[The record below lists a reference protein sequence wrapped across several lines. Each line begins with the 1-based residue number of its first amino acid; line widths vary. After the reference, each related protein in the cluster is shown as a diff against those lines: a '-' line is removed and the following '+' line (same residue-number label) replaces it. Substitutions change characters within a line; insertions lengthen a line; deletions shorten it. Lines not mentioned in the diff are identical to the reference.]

1 MPFPKTNPPSPGPD
15 QEPKRKPPWLRVPLP
30 GRGQFPG
37 TSKILRELGLHTV
50 CQEARCPNISECWG
64 RGTATFMILGDT
76 CTRRCGF
83 CATKTGRP
91 GPPEPDEP
99 ERVAEAVKKMGIR
112 FAVITSVTRD
122 DLPDAGAGRFARVIR
137 AVKETGAMVEV
148 LVPDFSGDVGRIK
161 VVLDTGPDVFAHNTE
176 TTRRLTPI
184 VRDGRADYGTSLRV
198 LEIAAG
204 RGNSIVK
211 SGFMVGLGE
220 TDDEVHET
228 LRDIRAAGAVAIT
241 IGQYLQPTRDHL
253 AVHRFVEPE
262 RFALYAR
269 WANELGYEH
278 IASGPLVRSSY
289 KAEEIVT
296 GREFEAD
303 PRTI

>member
-1 MPFPKTNPPSPGPD
+1 MTLPQNNPPSDSD
-15 QEPKRKPPWLRVPLP
+15 QQPTRKPPWLRVPLP

-37 TSKILRELGLHTV
+37 TSKILRELRLHTV

-83 CATKTGRP
+83 CATATGRP

-99 ERVAEAVKKMGIR
+99 ERVAEAVRKMGIR

-122 DLPDAGAGRFARVIR
+122 DLPDAGAGHFARTIS
-137 AVKETGAMVEV
+137 AVKKTGAMVEV
-148 LVPDFSGDVGRIK
+148 LVPDFGGDEEAIK
-161 VVLDTGPDVFAHNTE
+161 TVLDAGPEVFAHNTE

-184 VRDGRADYGTSLRV
+184 VRDRRADYGTSLRV

-204 RGNSIVK
+204 HGSSIVK

-220 TDDEVHET
+220 TDEEIAET
-228 LRDIRAAGAVAIT
+228 LQDIRGAGATAIT

-262 RFALYAR
+262 RFVMYAK
-269 WANELGYEH
+269 WAKEMGYEH

-289 KAEEIVT
+289 RAEEILSSQV
-296 GREFEAD
+296 
-303 PRTI
+303 